1 MSQRAVIEAAW
12 GAVTSSVSRRD
23 PVAAAASVPA
33 AVREG
38 LLQTAGPAAL
48 LALQSSPASRQV
60 DALLDEL
67 RDRGWPGDDVLIEL
81 LTAATKGTDT
91 GRAQLPVELEMLGDV
106 LNDQRGGYLDL
117 TTGTVWP
124 AELVDDGQVEG
135 LEPFE
140 DADPELWLDVPGEGS
155 RDAYRDMADFTT
167 ELTDERV
174 RGDLG
179 AALEGKGAFR
189 RFQGAL
195 NRHETYQVHWRVF
208 STERRSGRGRAW
220 LADQGYDALP

>member
-1 MSQRAVIEAAW
+1 MIEAAW

-81 LTAATKGTDT
+81 LTAATKGTET
-91 GRAQLPVELEMLGDV
+91 GAPNSRSSSRCSATSS
-106 LNDQRGGYLDL
+106 
-117 TTGTVWP
+117 TTNGVAT
-124 AELVDDGQVEG
+124 
-135 LEPFE
+135 
-140 DADPELWLDVPGEGS
+140 
-155 RDAYRDMADFTT
+155 
-167 ELTDERV
+167 
-174 RGDLG
+174 
-179 AALEGKGAFR
+179 
-189 RFQGAL
+189 
-195 NRHETYQVHWRVF
+195 
-208 STERRSGRGRAW
+208 ST
-220 LADQGYDALP
+220 